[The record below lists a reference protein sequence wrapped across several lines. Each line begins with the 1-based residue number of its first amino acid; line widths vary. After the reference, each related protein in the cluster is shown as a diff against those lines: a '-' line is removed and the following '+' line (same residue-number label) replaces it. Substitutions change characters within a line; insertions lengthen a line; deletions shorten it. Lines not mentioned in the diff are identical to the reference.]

1 MQYATVFVFSLI
13 WLLLFTVTCLFSL
26 NNNTIFSPQ
35 PQGQTHRF
43 LHHLVED
50 VKQVSSEAT
59 AYNDTNIKLRTY
71 RYQVLIH
78 CSHHIYKCMESWKV
92 TKCFLS
98 SCSSIFYYFIILLHI
113 TLYLLCRLRSL
124 IQNIVNKSVMIY
136 ICKFNY
142 VKSSK
147 GVSLSPAATLKL
159 YVCVGINSLEGK
171 GIN

>member
-1 MQYATVFVFSLI
+1 MISPLKKHAKGPITATVYAVCNCLCFSLI

-71 RYQVLIH
+71 RY
-78 CSHHIYKCMESWKV
+78 
-92 TKCFLS
+92 
-98 SCSSIFYYFIILLHI
+98 
-113 TLYLLCRLRSL
+113 
-124 IQNIVNKSVMIY
+124 
-136 ICKFNY
+136 
-142 VKSSK
+142 
-147 GVSLSPAATLKL
+147 
-159 YVCVGINSLEGK
+159 
-171 GIN
+171 